1 MKSYISA
8 IGLALASLAA
18 LSPASLALA
27 QNSSAQTQS
36 AERDA
41 PSPARQAVEWSQ
53 NRLAELDATIA
64 LLEEKATGLQSDA
77 FAKAE
82 EALKVLRARRDAYQA
97 QAEDAF
103 ANAESWTDAQIEQAR
118 QSLDESWTA
127 FLADR
132 DAYLDAAKVD
142 LETRRDILEAEL
154 EARRNA
160 WRQSLE
166 ELARRR
172 RQGSAKDQRAAID
185 ARIAE
190 LGAEMDKAGD
200 GVKARIDRLQIAS
213 TEAKETLQQSYAD
226 AQELFLKTYVSI
238 RKSIREGSE

>member
-8 IGLALASLAA
+8 IGLMLSSLAA
-18 LSPASLALA
+18 LSPASLSLA
-27 QNSSAQTQS
+27 QNSGAQTQS
-36 AERDA
+36 AGRDA
-41 PSPARQAVEWSQ
+41 PSPARQVVEWSQ
-53 NRLAELDATIA
+53 NRLAELNATIA
-64 LLEEKATGLQSDA
+64 LLEQKAADLQGDA
-77 FAKAE
+77 SAKAE
-82 EALKVLRARRDAYQA
+82 ERLRALRARRDAYQA
-97 QAEDAF
+97 QVEDAF
-103 ANAESWTDAQIEQAR
+103 ANAESWTDTQMEQAR

-142 LETRRDILEAEL
+142 LETRRDILEVEL

-166 ELARRR
+166 ELRAEAA
-172 RQGSAKDQRAAID
+172 GLAEDQRAAID
-185 ARIAE
+185 ARITE
-190 LGAEMDKAGD
+190 LSAEMDKAGD

-226 AQELFLKTYVSI
+226 AQELFLKTYASI

>member
-166 ELARRR
+166 ELRAEAA
-172 RQGSAKDQRAAID
+172 GLAKDQRAAID

>member
-18 LSPASLALA
+18 LSPESLALA
-27 QNSSAQTQS
+27 KDSSTQTQS
-36 AERDA
+36 AGGDTA
-41 PSPARQAVEWSQ
+41 SPARQAVEWSQ

-64 LLEEKATGLQSDA
+64 LLEQKAAGLQGDVY
-77 FAKAE
+77 AKAE
-82 EALKVLRARRDAYQA
+82 EKLKALRARRDAYRA
-97 QAEDAF
+97 QVEDTL

-118 QSLDESWTA
+118 RSLDESWTA

-142 LETRRDILEAEL
+142 LATRRDILEAEL

-166 ELARRR
+166 ELRAEAV
-172 RQGSAKDQRAAID
+172 GLAEDQRAAID

-190 LGAEMDKAGD
+190 LSAEMDKAGD
-200 GVKARIDRLQIAS
+200 DMKARIGRLQIAS
-213 TEAKETLQQSYAD
+213 AEAKETLKQSYAE
-226 AQELFLKTYVSI
+226 AQEFFIETYASI
-238 RKSIREGSE
+238 RKSILDGSE